1 MDREGPLPDVA
12 DESRPGRLGLLA
24 SGEGVITGTV
34 VCAAV
39 IAAVAG
45 HATSTS
51 QLVVAMV
58 GTIFVYWLAHLH
70 AHAIGRAVRD
80 QHHPWLALRWAFA
93 HTWVIAAV
101 SLLPL
106 GILLLAELAGAEL
119 LTAAWIAL
127 YATIALL
134 AIYSYAAGRRGGLGL
149 FGSLVC
155 SVAGASLGVLVAV
168 LKAVAIH

>member
-1 MDREGPLPDVA
+1 MDREGPPPGVAGQARPD
-12 DESRPGRLGLLA
+12 RLDLLA

-39 IAAVAG
+39 IAALAG
-45 HATSTS
+45 QAISTL
-51 QLVVAMV
+51 QLAAAMV
-58 GTIFVYWLAHLH
+58 GTILVYWLAHLH
-70 AHAIGRAVRD
+70 AHAIGRAVRN

-93 HTWVIAAV
+93 HTWVIAAA

-106 GILLLAELAGAEL
+106 GILLLAALAGAEL
-119 LTAAWIAL
+119 RTAAWVAL

-134 AIYSYAAGRRGGLGL
+134 AVYSYAAGRRGGLGV